1 MLRRFALCFSLC
13 FAHSIAAGEIAA
25 QRIPPGTAQGGR
37 PDRQALEQRF
47 RQRFEQL
54 LKERLSLTDAQ
65 LAQVVEVNARL
76 DGRRREL
83 FTEERTVRMEM
94 RRLLAEG
101 EDAASQER
109 VKLLLEQAL
118 RVQRLRLELV
128 ETEQRELEAF
138 LTPMQRVRYLGLQ
151 EQLRKRAD
159 EMRRRSSGD
168 SSPDLFGDDSEAPAG
183 KPRRPFG
190 TRRPGTPG

>member
-1 MLRRFALCFSLC
+1 MVRLLSLLFALALVV
-13 FAHSIAAGEIAA
+13 GEASA
-25 QRIPPGTAQGGR
+25 QRVPPGAGQGGR
-37 PDRQALEQRF
+37 PDRKALEQRF

-65 LAQVVEVNARL
+65 LAQVIEVNGRL
-76 DGRRREL
+76 DARRREL
-83 FTEERTVRMEM
+83 FGEERTVRMEM
-94 RRLLAEG
+94 RRALEAG
-101 EDAASQER
+101 DDPASQER
-109 VKLLLEQAL
+109 VKVLLERAL

-138 LTPMQRVRYLGLQ
+138 LTPVQRVRYLGLQ

-168 SSPDLFGDDSEAPAG
+168 SSPDLFGEDGEPSVG
-183 KPRRPFG
+183 KSRRPLMS
-190 TRRPGTPG
+190 RRPGEVPR

>member
-1 MLRRFALCFSLC
+1 MVRPFIVLVALALS
-13 FAHSIAAGEIAA
+13 AGEVVA
-25 QRIPPGTAQGGR
+25 QRVPPGAQGER
-37 PDRQALEQRF
+37 PDRRALEQRF

-65 LAQVVEVNARL
+65 LAQVIEVNMRL

-83 FTEERTVRMEM
+83 FMEERTVRMEM
-94 RRLLAEG
+94 RRSLEVE

-109 VKLLLEQAL
+109 VKVLLERAL

-128 ETEQRELEAF
+128 EREQRELEAF
-138 LTPMQRVRYLGLQ
+138 LTPVQRARYLGLQ

-168 SSPDLFGDDSEAPAG
+168 SSPDLFGDHNGPPPGAS
-183 KPRRPFG
+183 RRPPM
-190 TRRPGTPG
+190 TRRPDGVR